1 MQKTVAAAEDRSSK
15 WPADWKERVGWAQ
28 AEADGR
34 CLGGCRAS
42 AAGELNR
49 RLLMLI
55 VFAWGAG
62 WQSHSQSLPTINC
75 SIPLNH
81 IGDLPDSTRPLSTDP
96 KSINQFLFKV
106 SSFLNYFWI
115 ILIELVF
122 ISVRWKYFERKM
134 NHKWM
139 PQWLSAKPFYF
150 LHAHTSSFHWQK
162 SLTNCHYYRYQR

>member
-81 IGDLPDSTRPLSTDP
+81 LRDLPDSTRPLSTDP

-106 SSFLNYFWI
+106 SSFLNYFSI
-115 ILIELVF
+115 ILLNWCLF
-122 ISVRWKYFERKM
+122 QWDGNTSKGRWITNECLNDYLPNLFTSCTPTHLHFTDK
-134 NHKWM
+134 NH
-139 PQWLSAKPFYF
+139 
-150 LHAHTSSFHWQK
+150 
-162 SLTNCHYYRYQR
+162 